1 MVNKTAEIVCRYA
14 LFCHFCILY
23 NIVLFRYFFEWRIF
37 MEYKDID
44 KDVEGLIVR
53 LSRRLSAEDVERISD
68 AYQLA
73 REAHKEQKRKSGEPY
88 IMHPVAVAK
97 IVAEELRLGANPIIA
112 AFLHDVVE
120 DTSYTIEDIKERFGD
135 DVAFLVDVVTKKKKK
150 SSATSSSQIDNYKQM
165 LNSLHY
171 DIRALLIKLS
181 DRLHNMRTLSSMR
194 PDKQMKIAGETD
206 YFYAPLAHRLG
217 LYYIK
222 REMENLSFRYRC
234 PRDYAYIDAGLA
246 ADFKEREA
254 GLRAFMAEIERLLE
268 NNDIFMARTEIY
280 SRGPYSAWRK
290 MHSTGCDFKHV
301 EGKYYIRII
310 YPNTHDYSEKDMS
323 LKIYSILTDRFKE
336 KPGSVA
342 NFIDSPKENGYQSY
356 HVKLLTPQGTW
367 EEVHI
372 SSERMIRKSQFGCI
386 AESTET
392 NITNWLEKF
401 KHVLQEMATRGKEV
415 EYMDGVTS
423 SFYNDDIIAYTPEGR
438 GVILPKGATALDFA
452 FEIHSEVGLHAQY
465 ARING
470 LLSSVKTELERGD
483 VVLIGCDDNIHP
495 KRDWL
500 DHVSTFKAK
509 SHISSYLNKQRKLQY
524 VRCDSCRP
532 LPGDE
537 VIGFKNPDGSV
548 SIHRRDCKVAIRLAS
563 QRGDDIVPVDFEE
576 DRDFLY
582 PVRIDIRAIDR
593 YHLLV
598 DLIDCIT
605 NRLQLSLTHIV
616 TKEKD
621 EIVDCSMEFQVHSS
635 AEMQEAITGISQ
647 INGVDEVKQRIEY

>member
-1 MVNKTAEIVCRYA
+1 
-14 LFCHFCILY
+14 
-23 NIVLFRYFFEWRIF
+23 
-37 MEYKDID
+37 MEYQKID
-44 KDVEGLIVR
+44 NEVQELLTR
-53 LSRRLSAEDVERISD
+53 LSRRLSAEDVERIEQ
-68 AYQLA
+68 AYTLA
-73 REAHKEQKRKSGEPY
+73 REAHMEQKRKSGEPY

-120 DTSYTIEDIKERFGD
+120 DTPYTIEDIRERFGD

-150 SSATSSSQIDNYKQM
+150 NSSSSAGSSSQIDNYKQM

-234 PRDYAYIDAGLA
+234 PRDYAYINECLTKEL
-246 ADFKEREA
+246 KEREA
-254 GLRAFMAEIERLLE
+254 GLKSFMFEIERLLE
-268 NNDIFMARTEIY
+268 NNDIFMARTEVY

-310 YPNTHDYSEKDMS
+310 YPNTHEYSEKDMS

-356 HVKLLTPQGTW
+356 HVQLLTPQGTW

-423 SFYNDDIIAYTPEGR
+423 SFYNDDITAYTPDGKA
-438 GVILPKGATALDFA
+438 VILPKGATALDFA
-452 FEIHSEVGLHAQY
+452 FEIHSELGLHAQY

-470 LLSSVKTELERGD
+470 LLVSVKAELERGD
-483 VVLIGCDDNIHP
+483 VVYIGKNDNITP

-500 DHVSTFKAK
+500 EHVSTFKAK
-509 SHISSYLNKQRKLQY
+509 SHITAFLNKQRQLQF
-524 VRCDSCRP
+524 VRCEACRP

-537 VIGFKNPDGSV
+537 VIGFKNPDGSI
-548 SIHRRDCKVAIRLAS
+548 SIHRRDCKSAIRLAS
-563 QRGDDIVPVDFEE
+563 QRGDDIVAVNFES
-576 DRDFLY
+576 DSDFLY
-582 PVRIDIRAIDR
+582 NVRIDIRAVDR

-605 NRLQLSLTHIV
+605 NRLQLSLTHIL
-616 TKEKD
+616 TESKD
-621 EIVDCSMEFQVHSS
+621 EIVDCSMGFQVHSA
-635 AEMQEAITGISQ
+635 AELQEAISSISE
-647 INGVDEVKQRIEY
+647 IDGVDEVKQRIEY

>member
-1 MVNKTAEIVCRYA
+1 
-14 LFCHFCILY
+14 
-23 NIVLFRYFFEWRIF
+23 
-37 MEYKDID
+37 MEYEVID
-44 KDVEGLIVR
+44 NEVR
-53 LSRRLSAEDVERISD
+53 ELLTHLSRRLSADDVERIEQ
-68 AYQLA
+68 AYLLA
-73 REAHKEQKRKSGEPY
+73 REAHKEQRRKSGEPY

-97 IVAEELRLGANPIIA
+97 IVANELRLGANPIIA

-120 DTSYTIEDIKERFGD
+120 DTPYTIEDIRERFGD

-150 SSATSSSQIDNYKQM
+150 STAAHSSQIDNYKQM

-234 PRDYAYIDAGLA
+234 PRDYAYIDEQLTK
-246 ADFKEREA
+246 DLKEREP
-254 GLRAFMAEIERLLE
+254 GLRAFMFEIERLLE
-268 NNDIFMARTEIY
+268 NNDIFMARTEVY

-290 MHSTGCDFKHV
+290 MHTKGCDFKHV
-301 EGKYYIRII
+301 DGKYYIRII

-336 KPGSVA
+336 KPGSVS

-386 AESTET
+386 ADSTET

-401 KHVLQEMATRGKEV
+401 KHVLKEMATRGKEV

-423 SFYNDDIIAYTPEGR
+423 SFYNDDIIAYTPEGK
-438 GVILPKGATALDFA
+438 GIILPKGATALDFA
-452 FEIHSEVGLHAQY
+452 FEIHSDLGLHAQY

-470 LLSSVKTELERGD
+470 QLSSVKTELERGD
-483 VVLIGCDDNIHP
+483 VVEIGSLETIVP

-500 DHVSTFKAK
+500 NFVSTFKAK
-509 SHISSYLNKQRKLQY
+509 SHINSFLNKQRRLQY
-524 VRCDSCRP
+524 QRCECCRP

-537 VIGFKNPDGSV
+537 VIGFKDADGEITV
-548 SIHRRDCKVAIRLAS
+548 HRRDCKVAIRLAS
-563 QRGDDIVPVDFEE
+563 QRGDDIVAVNFDE
-576 DRDFLY
+576 DNSFLY
-582 PVRIDIRAIDR
+582 PVKIDIVAIDR

-605 NRLQLSLTHIV
+605 NKLGLSLSKIHT
-616 TKEKD
+616 ESND
-621 EIVDCSMEFQVHSS
+621 EIVFCSMEFEVHSA
-635 AEMQEAITGISQ
+635 AELQDAIRNISGID
-647 INGVDEVKQRIEY
+647 GVDEVKQSIEY

>member
-1 MVNKTAEIVCRYA
+1 
-14 LFCHFCILY
+14 
-23 NIVLFRYFFEWRIF
+23 
-37 MEYKDID
+37 MEYKKID
-44 KDVEGLIVR
+44 HEVEELLGR
-53 LSRRLSAEDVERISD
+53 LARRLSAEDIARISD

-73 REAHKEQKRKSGEPY
+73 REAHMEQRRKSGEPY

-120 DTSYTIEDIKERFGD
+120 DTPYTVEDITERFGS

-150 SSATSSSQIDNYKQM
+150 NSSTSSSQIDNYKQM

-222 REMENLSFRYRC
+222 RELENLSFRYRC
-234 PRDYAYIDAGLA
+234 PREYAFLESELNKEL
-246 ADFKEREA
+246 KEREQ
-254 GLRAFMAEIERLLE
+254 GLKSFMFEIERLLE
-268 NNDIFMARTEIY
+268 NNDILMARTEIY
-280 SRGPYSAWRK
+280 SRGPYNAWRK
-290 MHSTGCDFKHV
+290 MHSRGCDFNHI

-342 NFIDSPKENGYQSY
+342 NYIDSPKENGYQSY
-356 HVKLLTPQGTW
+356 HVQLLTPQGTW
-367 EEVHI
+367 VEVHI
-372 SSERMIRKSQFGCI
+372 SSERMIRKSQYGCI

-401 KHVLQEMATRGKEV
+401 KHVLQEIATRGKEV

-423 SFYNDDIIAYTPEGR
+423 SFYNDDITAYTPEGK
-438 GVILPKGATALDFA
+438 GIILPKGATALDFA
-452 FEIHSEVGLHAQY
+452 YEIHSEVGTHAQY

-470 LLSSVKTELERGD
+470 LLSSVKTELESGD
-483 VVLIGCDDNIHP
+483 VVQIGCNDSVSP
-495 KRDWL
+495 KKDWL
-500 DHVSTFKAK
+500 NYVSTFKAK
-509 SHISSYLNKQRKLQY
+509 SHINSALNKQRKLEY
-524 VRCDSCRP
+524 ERCEQCRP

-537 VIGFKNPDGSV
+537 VIGFKDSEGN
-548 SIHRRDCKVAIRLAS
+548 ITLHRRDCKIAIRLAS
-563 QRGDDIVPVDFEE
+563 QRGDDIVAVNFDE
-576 DRDFLY
+576 DKDFLY
-582 PVRIDIRAIDR
+582 PVRVDVVAVDR

-598 DLIDCIT
+598 DIIDCIT
-605 NRLQLSLTHIV
+605 NKMKLSLTHI
-616 TKEKD
+616 TSKTD
-621 EIVDCSMEFQVHSS
+621 DQIVKCTLEFKVHSS
-635 AEMQEAITGISQ
+635 DELQEVINGISQ
-647 INGVDEVKQRIEY
+647 IESVDEVQQSIE

>member
-1 MVNKTAEIVCRYA
+1 MECKEID
-14 LFCHFCILY
+14 L
-23 NIVLFRYFFEWRIF
+23 E
-37 MEYKDID
+37 
-44 KDVEGLIVR
+44 VEQLLAR
-53 LSRRLSAEDVERISD
+53 LARRLSADDITRIND
-68 AYQLA
+68 AYLLA
-73 REAHKEQKRKSGEPY
+73 REAHKEQRRKSGEPY

-120 DTSYTIEDIKERFGD
+120 DTPYTVEDIAARFGD

-150 SSATSSSQIDNYKQM
+150 NTASQSSQIDNYKQM

-234 PRDYAYIDAGLA
+234 PRDYAMIEA
-246 ADFKEREA
+246 ALDNELKEREKA
-254 GLRAFMAEIERLLE
+254 LKSFTFEIERLLE
-268 NNDIFMARTEIY
+268 NNDILMARTEVF

-290 MHSTGCDFKHV
+290 MHARGCDFNHV
-301 EGKYYIRII
+301 DGKYYIRII

-336 KPGSVA
+336 KPGSVV
-342 NFIDSPKENGYQSY
+342 NYIDSPKENGYQSY

-401 KHVLQEMATRGKEV
+401 KLVLQEMATRGKEV

-423 SFYNDDIIAYTPEGR
+423 SFYNDDIIAYTPDGK
-438 GVILPKGATALDFA
+438 GILLPKGATALDFA
-452 FEIHSEVGLHAQY
+452 FEIHSELGLHAQY

-470 LLSSVKTELERGD
+470 QLKSVKTELDNGD
-483 VVLIGCDDNIHP
+483 VVMIGSNPDVTP

-500 DHVSTFKAK
+500 EAISTFKAK
-509 SHISSYLNKQRKLQY
+509 SHINSFLNKQRKIDF
-524 VRCDSCRP
+524 VRCEQCHP

-537 VIGFKNPDGSV
+537 VIGFKEPDGT
-548 SIHRRDCKVAIRLAS
+548 ITMHRRDCKAAIRLAS
-563 QRGDDIVPVDFEE
+563 QRGDDIVAVNFEE
-576 DRDFLY
+576 DKEFLY
-582 PVRIDIRAIDR
+582 PVRVDIVAVDR

-598 DLIDCIT
+598 DLVDCIT
-605 NRLQLSLTHIV
+605 NRLQLSLTNLI
-616 TKEKD
+616 
-621 EIVDCSMEFQVHSS
+621 
-635 AEMQEAITGISQ
+635 ISL
-647 INGVDEVKQRIEY
+647 

>member
-1 MVNKTAEIVCRYA
+1 MD
-14 LFCHFCILY
+14 
-23 NIVLFRYFFEWRIF
+23 
-37 MEYKDID
+37 YKDID
-44 KDVEGLIVR
+44 KEVEGLLVR
-53 LSRRLSAEDVERISD
+53 LSRRFSAEDIKRIGE

-73 REAHKEQKRKSGEPY
+73 REAHKEQRRKSGEPY

-120 DTSYTIEDIKERFGD
+120 DTAYTIEDISERFGE

-150 SSATSSSQIDNYKQM
+150 GTPTSSSQIDNYKQM

-181 DRLHNMRTLSSMR
+181 DRLHNMRTLNSMR

-234 PRDYAYIDAGLA
+234 PRDYAYIEEQLEK
-246 ADFKEREA
+246 DFKERES
-254 GLRAFMAEIERLLE
+254 GLKEFMAEIERLLA
-268 NNDIFMARTEIY
+268 NNDILMARTEIY

-290 MHSTGCDFKHV
+290 MHSSGCDFKHV

-392 NITNWLEKF
+392 TITNWLEKF

-423 SFYNDDIIAYTPEGR
+423 SFYNDDIMAYTPDGK
-438 GVILPKGATALDFA
+438 GIILPSGATALDFA
-452 FEIHSEVGLHAQY
+452 FEIHSELGLHAQY

-470 LLSSVKTELERGD
+470 QLSSVKTQLQRGD
-483 VVLIGCDDNIHP
+483 VVEIGSNENSAP
-495 KRDWL
+495 KPDWL
-500 DHVSTFKAK
+500 NHVSTFKAK
-509 SHISSYLNKQRKLQY
+509 TRISAYLNKQPKLQY
-524 VRCDSCRP
+524 DRCESCRP

-537 VIGFKNPDGSV
+537 VIGFKNPDGTV
-548 SIHRRDCKVAIRLAS
+548 SIHRRDCKSAIRLAS
-563 QRGDDIVPVDFEE
+563 QRGDDIIAVNFEE
-576 DRDFLY
+576 DKEFLY
-582 PVRIDIRAIDR
+582 PVKIDIVAIDR
-593 YHLLV
+593 FHLLV
-598 DLIDCIT
+598 DLVDCIT
-605 NRLQLSLTHIV
+605 NKLRLCLNRIRTEST
-616 TKEKD
+616 D
-621 EIVDCSMEFQVHSS
+621 EIGFCSMEFGVHSS
-635 AEMQEAITGISQ
+635 AELQEVINSISC
-647 INGVDEVKQRIEY
+647 IDGVEEVKQSIEY

>member
-1 MVNKTAEIVCRYA
+1 
-14 LFCHFCILY
+14 
-23 NIVLFRYFFEWRIF
+23 
-37 MEYKDID
+37 MEYQKID
-44 KDVEGLIVR
+44 AEVEQLLVR
-53 LSRRLSAEDVERISD
+53 LARRFSAEDIERIES

-73 REAHKEQKRKSGEPY
+73 REAHKEQRRKSGEPY

-97 IVAEELRLGANPIIA
+97 IVAEELRLGPNPIIA

-120 DTSYTIEDIKERFGD
+120 DTLYTNEDIRERFGD
-135 DVAFLVDVVTKKKKK
+135 DVAFLVDVVTKKKRK
-150 SSATSSSQIDNYKQM
+150 STAASSSQIDNYKQM

-234 PRDYAYIDAGLA
+234 PRDYAYIEEQLQRDL
-246 ADFKEREA
+246 KEREP
-254 GLRAFMAEIERLLE
+254 GLKAFMFEIERLLE
-268 NNDIFMARTEIY
+268 NNDILMARTEVY

-290 MHSTGCDFKHV
+290 MHATGCDFKHV

-310 YPNTHDYSEKDMS
+310 YPNTHEYSEKDMS

-423 SFYNDDIIAYTPEGR
+423 SFYNDDIIAYSPDGK

-452 FEIHSEVGLHAQY
+452 FEIHSELGLHAQY

-470 LLSSVKTELERGD
+470 NLSSVKTELERGD
-483 VVLIGCDDNIHP
+483 VVEIGSNP
-495 KRDWL
+495 SVTPQPDWMH
-500 DHVSTFKAK
+500 HVSTFKAK
-509 SHISSYLNKQRKLQY
+509 SHINSFLNKQRKLQY
-524 VRCDSCRP
+524 VRCEQCRP

-537 VIGFKNPDGSV
+537 VIGFKDADGT
-548 SIHRRDCKVAIRLAS
+548 ITLHRRDCKVAIRLAS
-563 QRGDDIVPVDFEE
+563 QRGDDIVAVPFDE
-576 DRDFLY
+576 DKDFLY
-582 PVRIDIRAIDR
+582 PVKIEVIAIDR
-593 YHLLV
+593 FHLLV
-598 DLIDCIT
+598 DLIECIT
-605 NRLQLSLTHIV
+605 NRLQLSLTR
-616 TKEKD
+616 TFTETKD
-621 EIVDCSMEFQVHSS
+621 ELVTCSLEFKVHSS
-635 AEMQEAITGISQ
+635 AELQEAISNISQ
-647 INGVDEVKQRIEY
+647 IESVEEVKQCFDI

>member
-1 MVNKTAEIVCRYA
+1 MTNFFSNSHLTADVRCYLPADSAINEKNMDV
-14 LFCHFCILY
+14 
-23 NIVLFRYFFEWRIF
+23 ES
-37 MEYKDID
+37 KKID
-44 KDVEGLIVR
+44 EKVEGLLVR
-53 LSRRLSAEDVERISD
+53 LSRRFSAEDIKRISD
-68 AYQLA
+68 AYYLA
-73 REAHKEQKRKSGEPY
+73 REAHKEQRRKSGEPY
-88 IMHPVAVAK
+88 IMHPVAVAQ

-120 DTSYTIEDIKERFGD
+120 DTPYTIEDIRERFGD
-135 DVAFLVDVVTKKKKK
+135 DVAFLVNVVTKKKKK
-150 SSATSSSQIDNYKQM
+150 NTSVKTSSQIDNYKQM
-165 LNSLHY
+165 LDSLHY

-234 PRDYAYIDAGLA
+234 PRDYAYIDEQLTIEQ
-246 ADFKEREA
+246 KEREP
-254 GLRAFMAEIERLLE
+254 GLKAFLFEIERLLE
-268 NNDIFMARTEIY
+268 NNDIFMARTEVY

-290 MHSTGCDFKHV
+290 MNSSGCDFKHV

-342 NFIDSPKENGYQSY
+342 NYIDSPKENGYQSY

-392 NITNWLEKF
+392 TITNWLEKF

-423 SFYNDDIIAYTPEGR
+423 SFYNDDIVAYTPEGK
-438 GVILPKGATALDFA
+438 GIILPKGATALDFA
-452 FEIHSEVGLHAQY
+452 FEIHSELGLHAHY

-470 LLSSVKTELERGD
+470 LLSSIKTELESGD
-483 VVLIGCDDNIHP
+483 VVQIGSNENVTP
-495 KRDWL
+495 KSDWL
-500 DHVSTFKAK
+500 EHVSTFKAK
-509 SHISSYLNKQRKLQY
+509 SHINSFLNKQRKLQY
-524 VRCDSCRP
+524 DRCENCRP

-537 VIGFKNPDGSV
+537 VIGFKNPDGSI

-563 QRGDDIVPVDFEE
+563 QRGDDIVAVNFEE
-576 DRDFLY
+576 DREFLY
-582 PVRIDIRAIDR
+582 PVKIDIVVIDR
-593 YHLLV
+593 NHLLI

-605 NRLQLSLTHIV
+605 NKLQLSLTRIS
-616 TKEKD
+616 TTSRD
-621 EIVDCSMEFQVHSS
+621 AIGYCTMEFLVHSS
-635 AEMQEAITGISQ
+635 AELQEVTTNISQ
-647 INGVDEVKQRIEY
+647 IDGVEEVKQRVE

>member
-1 MVNKTAEIVCRYA
+1 
-14 LFCHFCILY
+14 
-23 NIVLFRYFFEWRIF
+23 
-37 MEYKDID
+37 MEYQKID
-44 KDVEGLIVR
+44 NEVQELLTR
-53 LSRRLSAEDVERISD
+53 LSRRLSAEDVERIEQ
-68 AYQLA
+68 AYTLA
-73 REAHKEQKRKSGEPY
+73 REAHMEQKRKSGEPY

-120 DTSYTIEDIKERFGD
+120 DTPYTIEDIRERFGD

-150 SSATSSSQIDNYKQM
+150 NSSSSAGSSSQIDNYKQM

-194 PDKQMKIAGETD
+194 PDKQMKIAGETE

-234 PRDYAYIDAGLA
+234 PRDYAYINECLT
-246 ADFKEREA
+246 KELKGREA
-254 GLRAFMAEIERLLE
+254 GLKSFMFEIERLLE
-268 NNDIFMARTEIY
+268 NNDIFMARTEVY

-310 YPNTHDYSEKDMS
+310 YPNTHEYSEKDMS

-356 HVKLLTPQGTW
+356 HVQLLTPQGTW

-423 SFYNDDIIAYTPEGR
+423 SFYNDDITAYTPDGKA
-438 GVILPKGATALDFA
+438 VILPKGATALDFA
-452 FEIHSEVGLHAQY
+452 FEIHSELGLHAQY

-470 LLSSVKTELERGD
+470 LLVSVKAELERGD
-483 VVLIGCDDNIHP
+483 VVYIGKNDNITP

-500 DHVSTFKAK
+500 EHVSTFKAK
-509 SHISSYLNKQRKLQY
+509 SHITAFLNKQRQLQF
-524 VRCDSCRP
+524 VRCEACRP

-537 VIGFKNPDGSV
+537 VIGFKNPDGSI
-548 SIHRRDCKVAIRLAS
+548 SIHRRDCKSAIRLAS
-563 QRGDDIVPVDFEE
+563 QRGDDIVAVNFES
-576 DRDFLY
+576 DSDFLY
-582 PVRIDIRAIDR
+582 NVRIDIRAVDR

-605 NRLQLSLTHIV
+605 NRLQLSLTHIL
-616 TKEKD
+616 TESKD
-621 EIVDCSMEFQVHSS
+621 EIVDCSMGFQVHSA
-635 AEMQEAITGISQ
+635 AELQEAISSISE
-647 INGVDEVKQRIEY
+647 IDGVDEVKQRIEY

>member
-1 MVNKTAEIVCRYA
+1 
-14 LFCHFCILY
+14 
-23 NIVLFRYFFEWRIF
+23 
-37 MEYKDID
+37 MEYKVID
-44 KDVEGLIVR
+44 NEVEELLDR
-53 LSRRLSAEDVERISD
+53 LARRLSAEDVERIRD
-68 AYQLA
+68 AYDLA
-73 REAHKEQKRKSGEPY
+73 REGHKEQRRKSGEPY

-120 DTSYTIEDIKERFGD
+120 DTPYTIEDIEERFGK

-150 SSATSSSQIDNYKQM
+150 NTATSSSQIDNYKQM

-234 PRDYAYIDAGLA
+234 PRDYAYIEDSLA
-246 ADFKEREA
+246 KELKEREA
-254 GLRAFMAEIERLLE
+254 GLKSFMSEIERLLE
-268 NNDIFMARTEIY
+268 NNDILMARTEIY
-280 SRGPYSAWRK
+280 SRGPYNAWRK
-290 MHSTGCDFKHV
+290 INSSGCDFKHI

-310 YPNTHDYSEKDMS
+310 YPNTHEYSEKDMS

-342 NFIDSPKENGYQSY
+342 NYIDSPKENGYQSY

-372 SSERMIRKSQFGCI
+372 SSERMIRKSQYGCI

-401 KHVLQEMATRGKEV
+401 KLVLQEMATRGKEV

-423 SFYNDDIIAYTPEGR
+423 SFYNDDIIAYTPEGK
-438 GVILPKGATALDFA
+438 GVILPRGATALDFA
-452 FEIHSEVGLHAQY
+452 FEIHSELGIHAQY

-470 LLSSVKTELERGD
+470 QLSSVKTELERGD
-483 VVLIGCDDNIHP
+483 VVQIGCSDNITP
-495 KRDWL
+495 KKDWL
-500 DHVSTFKAK
+500 NHVFTFKAK
-509 SHISSYLNKQRKLQY
+509 SRISAFLNKQRKIQF
-524 VRCDSCRP
+524 VRCENCRP

-563 QRGDDIVPVDFEE
+563 QRGDDIVAVNFDE
-576 DRDFLY
+576 DKEFLY
-582 PVRIDIRAIDR
+582 PVRIDIRAVDR

-605 NRLQLSLTHIV
+605 NRLQLSLTHIL
-616 TKEKD
+616 TKSED
-621 EIVDCSMEFQVHSS
+621 EIVDCSMEFPVHSS
-635 AEMQEAITGISQ
+635 AELQEVITSISL
-647 INGVDEVKQRIEY
+647 IDGVEEVKQSVEID

>member
-1 MVNKTAEIVCRYA
+1 
-14 LFCHFCILY
+14 
-23 NIVLFRYFFEWRIF
+23 
-37 MEYKDID
+37 MEYQKID
-44 KDVEGLIVR
+44 NEVENLLER
-53 LSRRLSAEDVERISD
+53 LERRLSAEDIKRIAD
-68 AYQLA
+68 AYSLA
-73 REAHKEQKRKSGEPY
+73 REAHMSQRRKSGEPY

-120 DTSYTIEDIKERFGD
+120 DTPYTIEDIRLRFGD
-135 DVAFLVDVVTKKKKK
+135 DVAFLVDVVTKKKK
-150 SSATSSSQIDNYKQM
+150 SSASTSSSQIDNYKQM

-181 DRLHNMRTLSSMR
+181 DRLHNMRTLNSMR

-234 PRDYAYIDAGLA
+234 PREYAFLEDELEKEM
-246 ADFKEREA
+246 KEREP
-254 GLRAFMAEIERLLE
+254 GLKSFLLEIESLLE
-268 NNDIFMARTEIY
+268 RNDIFMARTEVY

-290 MHSTGCDFKHV
+290 MHSSGCDFKHV

-356 HVKLLTPQGTW
+356 HVKLLNPQGTW

-392 NITNWLEKF
+392 TITNWLEKF

-423 SFYNDDIIAYTPEGR
+423 SFYNDDIIAYTPEGK

-452 FEIHSEVGLHAQY
+452 FEIHSELGLHAQY

-470 LLSSVKTELERGD
+470 LLSSIKTELERGD
-483 VVLIGCDDNIHP
+483 VVEIGCNDNVVP
-495 KRDWL
+495 KKDWL
-500 DHVSTFKAK
+500 SAVSTYKAK
-509 SHISSYLNKQRKLQY
+509 TRINNFLNKQRKLQY
-524 VRCDSCRP
+524 DRCESCRP

-563 QRGDDIVPVDFEE
+563 QRGDDIVAVNFEE
-576 DRDFLY
+576 DREFMY
-582 PVRIDIRAIDR
+582 PVKIDIVVIDR

-605 NRLQLSLTHIV
+605 NKLQLSLTRIS
-616 TKEKD
+616 TESRD
-621 EIVDCSMEFQVHSS
+621 SIGYCTMEFPVHSS
-635 AEMQEAITGISQ
+635 AELQEVISN
-647 INGVDEVKQRIEY
+647 ISKIEGVEEVKQSVE

>member
-1 MVNKTAEIVCRYA
+1 
-14 LFCHFCILY
+14 
-23 NIVLFRYFFEWRIF
+23 
-37 MEYKDID
+37 MEYKKID
-44 KDVEGLIVR
+44 LEVAELLGR
-53 LSRRLSAEDVERISD
+53 LARRLSSEDIERINN
-68 AYQLA
+68 AYLLA
-73 REAHKEQKRKSGEPY
+73 REAHMEQRRKSGEPY

-120 DTSYTIEDIKERFGD
+120 DTPYTVEDIAERFGD
-135 DVAFLVDVVTKKKKK
+135 DVAFLVNVVTKKKKK
-150 SSATSSSQIDNYKQM
+150 STAAYSSQIDNYKQM

-234 PRDYAYIDAGLA
+234 PREYAFIESELDKDL
-246 ADFKEREA
+246 KEREK
-254 GLRAFMAEIERLLE
+254 GLKSFMFEIERLLE
-268 NNDIFMARTEIY
+268 NNDILMARTEIY

-290 MHSTGCDFKHV
+290 MHARGCDFNHV

-336 KPGSVA
+336 KPGSVV

-423 SFYNDDIIAYTPEGR
+423 SFYNDDISVYTPEGKEI
-438 GVILPKGATALDFA
+438 ILPKGATALDFA
-452 FEIHSEVGLHAQY
+452 FEIHSELGIHAQY

-470 LLSSVKTELERGD
+470 QLASMKTELERGD
-483 VVLIGCDDNIHP
+483 VVQIVSNAGIQP
-495 KRDWL
+495 KSDWL
-500 DHVSTFKAK
+500 LHVSTFKAK
-509 SHISSYLNKQRKLQY
+509 SHINSFLNKQKRIEY
-524 VRCDSCRP
+524 VRCEQCRP

-537 VIGFKNPDGSV
+537 VIGFKEPDGTIA
-548 SIHRRDCKVAIRLAS
+548 IHRRDCKAAIRLAS
-563 QRGDDIVPVDFEE
+563 QRGDDIVAVNFDE
-576 DRDFLY
+576 DKDFLY
-582 PVRIDIRAIDR
+582 PVRIDIVAVDR

-598 DLIDCIT
+598 DLVDCIT
-605 NRLQLSLTHIV
+605 NKLQLSLTDINS
-616 TKEKD
+616 TTND
-621 EIVDCSMEFQVHSS
+621 EIVNCTLVFRVHSS
-635 AEMQEAITGISQ
+635 NELQAVINNISQ
-647 INGVDEVKQRIEY
+647 IEGVEEVQQSIE

>member
-1 MVNKTAEIVCRYA
+1 
-14 LFCHFCILY
+14 
-23 NIVLFRYFFEWRIF
+23 
-37 MEYKDID
+37 MEYQKID
-44 KDVEGLIVR
+44 NEVQELLTR
-53 LSRRLSAEDVERISD
+53 LSRRLSAEDVERIEQ
-68 AYQLA
+68 AYSLA
-73 REAHKEQKRKSGEPY
+73 RDAHMEQKRKSGEPY

-120 DTSYTIEDIKERFGD
+120 DTPYTIEDIRERFGD

-150 SSATSSSQIDNYKQM
+150 PALSPAGSSSQIDNYKQM

-234 PRDYAYIDAGLA
+234 PRDYAYIDECLA
-246 ADFKEREA
+246 KELKEREA
-254 GLRAFMAEIERLLE
+254 GLKSFMFEIERLLE
-268 NNDIFMARTEIY
+268 NNDIFMARTEVY

-310 YPNTHDYSEKDMS
+310 YPNTHEYSEKDMS

-356 HVKLLTPQGTW
+356 HVQLLTPQGTW

-423 SFYNDDIIAYTPEGR
+423 SFYNDDITAYTPDGKA
-438 GVILPKGATALDFA
+438 VILPKGATALDFA
-452 FEIHSEVGLHAQY
+452 FEIHSELGLHAQY

-470 LLSSVKTELERGD
+470 QLSSVKTELERGD
-483 VVLIGCDDNIHP
+483 VVLIGCNDKIQP

-537 VIGFKNPDGSV
+537 VIGFRNPDGSI

-563 QRGDDIVPVDFEE
+563 QRGDDIVAVDFEE
-576 DRDFLY
+576 DKDFLY

-616 TKEKD
+616 TKEND

-635 AEMQEAITGISQ
+635 AEMHEAIAGISQ
-647 INGVDEVKQRIEY
+647 IDGVDEVKQRIEY

>member
-1 MVNKTAEIVCRYA
+1 
-14 LFCHFCILY
+14 
-23 NIVLFRYFFEWRIF
+23 
-37 MEYKDID
+37 MEYQKID
-44 KDVEGLIVR
+44 NEVQELLTR
-53 LSRRLSAEDVERISD
+53 LSRRLSAEDVERIEQ
-68 AYQLA
+68 AYTLA
-73 REAHKEQKRKSGEPY
+73 REAHIEQKRKSGEPY

-120 DTSYTIEDIKERFGD
+120 DTPYTIEDIRERFGD

-150 SSATSSSQIDNYKQM
+150 NSSSSAGSSSQIDNYKQM

-234 PRDYAYIDAGLA
+234 PRDYAYINECLT
-246 ADFKEREA
+246 KELKGREA
-254 GLRAFMAEIERLLE
+254 GLKSFMFEIERLLE
-268 NNDIFMARTEIY
+268 NNDIFMARTEVY

-310 YPNTHDYSEKDMS
+310 YPNTHEYSEKDMS

-356 HVKLLTPQGTW
+356 HVQLLTPQGTW

-423 SFYNDDIIAYTPEGR
+423 SFYNDDITAYTPDGKA
-438 GVILPKGATALDFA
+438 VILPKGATALDFA
-452 FEIHSEVGLHAQY
+452 FEIHSELGLHAQY

-470 LLSSVKTELERGD
+470 LLVSVKAELERGD
-483 VVLIGCDDNIHP
+483 VVYIGKNDNITP

-500 DHVSTFKAK
+500 EHVSTFKAK
-509 SHISSYLNKQRKLQY
+509 SHITAFLNKQRQLQF
-524 VRCDSCRP
+524 VRCEACRP

-537 VIGFKNPDGSV
+537 VIGFKNPDGSI
-548 SIHRRDCKVAIRLAS
+548 SIHRRDCKSAIRLAS
-563 QRGDDIVPVDFEE
+563 QRGDDIVAVNFES
-576 DRDFLY
+576 DSDFLY
-582 PVRIDIRAIDR
+582 NVRIDIRAVDR

-605 NRLQLSLTHIV
+605 NRLQLSLTHIL
-616 TKEKD
+616 TESKD
-621 EIVDCSMEFQVHSS
+621 EIVDCSMGFQVHSA
-635 AEMQEAITGISQ
+635 AELQEAISSISE
-647 INGVDEVKQRIEY
+647 IDGVDEVKQRIEY

>member
-1 MVNKTAEIVCRYA
+1 MQIVEVIRIKTMECKEID
-14 LFCHFCILY
+14 L
-23 NIVLFRYFFEWRIF
+23 E
-37 MEYKDID
+37 
-44 KDVEGLIVR
+44 VEQLLTR
-53 LSRRLSAEDVERISD
+53 LARRLSADDIARIND
-68 AYQLA
+68 AYLLA
-73 REAHKEQKRKSGEPY
+73 REAHKEQRRKSGEPY

-120 DTSYTIEDIKERFGD
+120 DTPYTVEDIAARFGD

-150 SSATSSSQIDNYKQM
+150 NTASQSSQIDNYKQM

-234 PRDYAYIDAGLA
+234 PRDYAMIEA
-246 ADFKEREA
+246 ALDNELKEREKA
-254 GLRAFMAEIERLLE
+254 LKSFTFEIERLLE
-268 NNDIFMARTEIY
+268 NNDILMARTEVF

-290 MHSTGCDFKHV
+290 MHARGCDFNHV
-301 EGKYYIRII
+301 DGKYYIRII

-336 KPGSVA
+336 KPGSVV
-342 NFIDSPKENGYQSY
+342 NYIDSPKENGYQSY

-401 KHVLQEMATRGKEV
+401 KLVLQEMATRGKEV

-423 SFYNDDIIAYTPEGR
+423 SFYNDDIIAYTPDGK
-438 GVILPKGATALDFA
+438 GILLPKGATALDFA
-452 FEIHSEVGLHAQY
+452 FEIHSELGLHAQY

-470 LLSSVKTELERGD
+470 QLKSVKTELDNGD
-483 VVLIGCDDNIHP
+483 VVMIGSNPEITP

-500 DHVSTFKAK
+500 EAISTFKAK
-509 SHISSYLNKQRKLQY
+509 SHINSFLNKQRKIGF
-524 VRCDSCRP
+524 VRCEQCHP

-537 VIGFKNPDGSV
+537 VIGFKEPDGT
-548 SIHRRDCKVAIRLAS
+548 ITMHRRDCKAAIRLAS
-563 QRGDDIVPVDFEE
+563 QRGDDIVAVNFEE
-576 DRDFLY
+576 DKEFLY
-582 PVRIDIRAIDR
+582 PVRVDIVAIDR

-598 DLIDCIT
+598 DLVDCIT
-605 NRLQLSLTHIV
+605 NRLQLSLTNIISK
-616 TKEKD
+616 TED
-621 EIVDCSMEFQVHSS
+621 EIVRCTLEFCVHSS
-635 AEMQEAITGISQ
+635 MELQEVLSHISQ
-647 INGVDEVKQRIEY
+647 IDGVDEVQQSIE

>member
-1 MVNKTAEIVCRYA
+1 
-14 LFCHFCILY
+14 
-23 NIVLFRYFFEWRIF
+23 
-37 MEYKDID
+37 MEYQKID
-44 KDVEGLIVR
+44 AEVEQLLVR
-53 LSRRLSAEDVERISD
+53 LARRFSAEDIERIES

-73 REAHKEQKRKSGEPY
+73 REAHKEQRRKSGEPY

-97 IVAEELRLGANPIIA
+97 IVAEELRLGPNPIIA

-120 DTSYTIEDIKERFGD
+120 DTPYTNEDIRERFGD
-135 DVAFLVDVVTKKKKK
+135 DVAFLVDVVTKKKRK
-150 SSATSSSQIDNYKQM
+150 STAASSSQIDNYKQM

-234 PRDYAYIDAGLA
+234 PRDYAYIEEQLQRDL
-246 ADFKEREA
+246 KEREP
-254 GLRAFMAEIERLLE
+254 GLKAFMFEIERLLE
-268 NNDIFMARTEIY
+268 NNDILMARTEVY

-290 MHSTGCDFKHV
+290 MHATGCDFKHV

-310 YPNTHDYSEKDMS
+310 YPNTHEYSEKDMS

-356 HVKLLTPQGTW
+356 HVKLLTPQGAW

-423 SFYNDDIIAYTPEGR
+423 SFYNDDIIAYTPDGK

-452 FEIHSEVGLHAQY
+452 FEIHSELGLHAQY

-470 LLSSVKTELERGD
+470 NLSSVKTELERGD
-483 VVLIGCDDNIHP
+483 VVEIGSNP
-495 KRDWL
+495 SVTPQPDWMH
-500 DHVSTFKAK
+500 HVSTFKAK
-509 SHISSYLNKQRKLQY
+509 SHINSFLNKQRKLQY
-524 VRCDSCRP
+524 VRCEQCRP

-537 VIGFKNPDGSV
+537 VIGFKDADGT
-548 SIHRRDCKVAIRLAS
+548 ITLHRRDCKVAIRLAS
-563 QRGDDIVPVDFEE
+563 QRGDDIVAVPFDE
-576 DRDFLY
+576 DKDFLY
-582 PVRIDIRAIDR
+582 PVKIEVIAIDR
-593 YHLLV
+593 FHLLV
-598 DLIDCIT
+598 DLIECIT
-605 NRLQLSLTHIV
+605 NRLQLSLTR
-616 TKEKD
+616 TFTETKD
-621 EIVDCSMEFQVHSS
+621 ELVTCSLEFKVHSS
-635 AEMQEAITGISQ
+635 AELQEAISNISQ
-647 INGVDEVKQRIEY
+647 IESVEEVKQCLEK

>member
-1 MVNKTAEIVCRYA
+1 
-14 LFCHFCILY
+14 
-23 NIVLFRYFFEWRIF
+23 
-37 MEYKDID
+37 MEYQKID
-44 KDVEGLIVR
+44 NEVQELLTR
-53 LSRRLSAEDVERISD
+53 LSRRLSAEDVERIEL
-68 AYQLA
+68 AYRLA
-73 REAHKEQKRKSGEPY
+73 REAHMEQKRKSGEPY

-120 DTSYTIEDIKERFGD
+120 DTPYTIEDIRERFGD

-150 SSATSSSQIDNYKQM
+150 PALSPAGSSSQIDNYKQM

-234 PRDYAYIDAGLA
+234 PRDYAYIDECLA
-246 ADFKEREA
+246 KELKEREA
-254 GLRAFMAEIERLLE
+254 GLKSFMFEIERLLE
-268 NNDIFMARTEIY
+268 NNDIFMARTEVY

-310 YPNTHDYSEKDMS
+310 YPNTHEYSEKDMS

-356 HVKLLTPQGTW
+356 HVQLLTQQGTW

-423 SFYNDDIIAYTPEGR
+423 SFYNDDITAYTPDGKA
-438 GVILPKGATALDFA
+438 VILPKGATALDFA
-452 FEIHSEVGLHAQY
+452 FEIHSELGLHAQY

-470 LLSSVKTELERGD
+470 LLVSVKTELERGD
-483 VVLIGCDDNIHP
+483 VVYIGKNDNIIP
-495 KRDWL
+495 KKDWL
-500 DHVSTFKAK
+500 EHVSTYKAK
-509 SHISSYLNKQRKLQY
+509 SHISTFLNRQRQLQF
-524 VRCDSCRP
+524 VRCEVCHP

-537 VIGFKNPDGSV
+537 VIGFKNSDGSI
-548 SIHRRDCKVAIRLAS
+548 SIHRRDCKSAIRLAS
-563 QRGDDIVPVDFEE
+563 QRGDDIVAVNFES
-576 DRDFLY
+576 DSDFLY
-582 PVRIDIRAIDR
+582 NVRIDIRAVDR

-605 NRLQLSLTHIV
+605 NRLQLSLTHIL
-616 TKEKD
+616 TKSKD
-621 EIVDCSMEFQVHSS
+621 EIVDCSMGFQVHSA
-635 AEMQEAITGISQ
+635 AELQEAISSISE
-647 INGVDEVKQRIEY
+647 IDGVDEVKQRIEY

>member
-1 MVNKTAEIVCRYA
+1 
-14 LFCHFCILY
+14 
-23 NIVLFRYFFEWRIF
+23 
-37 MEYKDID
+37 MEYKKID
-44 KDVEGLIVR
+44 LEVEQLLGR
-53 LSRRLSAEDVERISD
+53 LARRLSSEDINRISD
-68 AYQLA
+68 AYLLA
-73 REAHKEQKRKSGEPY
+73 REAHMEQRRKSGEPY

-120 DTSYTIEDIKERFGD
+120 DTPYTVEDIAARFGD

-150 SSATSSSQIDNYKQM
+150 RSAVHSSQIDNYKQM

-234 PRDYAYIDAGLA
+234 PRDYAMIESELGKEL
-246 ADFKEREA
+246 KEREQ
-254 GLRAFMAEIERLLE
+254 GLKSFMFEIERLLE
-268 NNDIFMARTEIY
+268 NNDILMARTEIY

-290 MHSTGCDFKHV
+290 MHARGCDFNHV
-301 EGKYYIRII
+301 DDKYYIRII

-336 KPGSVA
+336 KPGSVV

-356 HVKLLTPQGTW
+356 HVTLLTPQGTW
-367 EEVHI
+367 EEIHI

-423 SFYNDDIIAYTPEGR
+423 SFYNDDIIAYTPDGK

-452 FEIHSEVGLHAQY
+452 FEIHSELGLHAQY

-470 LLSSVKTELERGD
+470 QLKSIKTELERGD
-483 VVLIGCDDNIHP
+483 VVLIGSNEAIRP
-495 KRDWL
+495 KNDWL
-500 DHVSTFKAK
+500 EHVSTFKAK
-509 SHISSYLNKQRKLQY
+509 SHINSFLNKQRKIDFA
-524 VRCDSCRP
+524 RCEQCRP

-537 VIGFKNPDGSV
+537 VIGFKEPDGTIT
-548 SIHRRDCKVAIRLAS
+548 IHRRDCKAAIRLAS
-563 QRGDDIVPVDFEE
+563 QRGDDIVAVAFDE
-576 DRDFLY
+576 DKEFLY
-582 PVRIDIRAIDR
+582 PVRVDIIAVDR

-598 DLIDCIT
+598 DLVDSIT
-605 NRLQLSLTHIV
+605 NKLQLSLTNISSK
-616 TKEKD
+616 TND
-621 EIVDCSMEFQVHSS
+621 EIVCCTLEFSVHS
-635 AEMQEAITGISQ
+635 AGELQEVLSHISQ
-647 INGVDEVKQRIEY
+647 IDGVDEVQQSIE

>member
-1 MVNKTAEIVCRYA
+1 MALLNFAIFADCVIIYIV
-14 LFCHFCILY
+14 
-23 NIVLFRYFFEWRIF
+23 F
-37 MEYKDID
+37 MEYKKID
-44 KDVEGLIVR
+44 LEVEELLGR
-53 LSRRLSAEDVERISD
+53 LARRLSAEDIARIADS
-68 AYQLA
+68 YQLA
-73 REAHKEQKRKSGEPY
+73 RAAHMEQRRKSGEPY

-120 DTSYTIEDIKERFGD
+120 DTPYTIDDIAARFGD

-150 SSATSSSQIDNYKQM
+150 STVAHSSQIDNYKQM

-234 PRDYAYIDAGLA
+234 PRDYAMIEA
-246 ADFKEREA
+246 ALEKELKEREKA
-254 GLRAFMAEIERLLE
+254 LKSFTFEIERLLE
-268 NNDIFMARTEIY
+268 NNDILMARTEIY

-290 MHSTGCDFKHV
+290 MHARGCDFSHV
-301 EGKYYIRII
+301 DDKYYIRII

-367 EEVHI
+367 EEIHI

-401 KHVLQEMATRGKEV
+401 KLVLQEMATRGKEV

-423 SFYNDDIIAYTPEGR
+423 SFYNDDIIAYTPDGK
-438 GVILPKGATALDFA
+438 GVLLPKGATALDFA
-452 FEIHSEVGLHAQY
+452 FEIHSELGLHAQY

-470 LLSSVKTELERGD
+470 LLKSVKTELEYGD
-483 VVLIGCDDNIHP
+483 VVKIGSNESIHP

-500 DHVSTFKAK
+500 ESVSTFKAK
-509 SHISSYLNKQRKLQY
+509 SHINSFLNKQRKLEF
-524 VRCDSCRP
+524 VRCENCRP

-537 VIGFKNPDGSV
+537 VIGFKEPDGTIT
-548 SIHRRDCKVAIRLAS
+548 IHRRDCKSAIRLAS
-563 QRGDDIVPVDFEE
+563 QRGDDIVAVNFEE
-576 DRDFLY
+576 DKEFLY
-582 PVRIDIRAIDR
+582 PVRVDVVAVDR

-598 DLIDCIT
+598 DLVDCIT
-605 NRLQLSLTHIV
+605 NKLQLSLTNISS
-616 TKEKD
+616 KSDD
-621 EIVDCSMEFQVHSS
+621 EIVYCTLEFCVHSS
-635 AEMQEAITGISQ
+635 GELQEVLSHISQ
-647 INGVDEVKQRIEY
+647 IEGVDEVQQSIE

>member
-1 MVNKTAEIVCRYA
+1 
-14 LFCHFCILY
+14 
-23 NIVLFRYFFEWRIF
+23 
-37 MEYKDID
+37 MEYQKID
-44 KDVEGLIVR
+44 KEVEELLTH
-53 LSRRLSAEDVERISD
+53 LSRRLSAEDVERISN

-73 REAHKEQKRKSGEPY
+73 REAHMEQRRKSGEPY

-120 DTSYTIEDIKERFGD
+120 DTPYTIEDIEERFGK

-150 SSATSSSQIDNYKQM
+150 NNATSSSQIDNYKQM

-181 DRLHNMRTLSSMR
+181 DRLHNMRTLNSMR

-234 PRDYAYIDAGLA
+234 PREYAYLDESLA
-246 ADFKEREA
+246 REMQERES
-254 GLRAFMAEIERLLE
+254 GLRSFMFEIERLLE

-290 MHSTGCDFKHV
+290 MHSSGCDFKHV

-310 YPNTHDYSEKDMS
+310 YPNTHEYSEKDMS

-342 NFIDSPKENGYQSY
+342 NYIDSPKENGYQSY

-423 SFYNDDIIAYTPEGR
+423 SFYNDDIIAYTPEGK

-452 FEIHSEVGLHAQY
+452 FEIHSELGLHAQY

-470 LLSSVKTELERGD
+470 QLSSVKTELERGD
-483 VVLIGCDDNIHP
+483 VVLIGCNDNIQP

-537 VIGFKNPDGSV
+537 VIGFRNPDGSI

-563 QRGDDIVPVDFEE
+563 ERGDDIVAVDFEE
-576 DRDFLY
+576 DKDFLY

-616 TKEKD
+616 TKEND

-635 AEMQEAITGISQ
+635 AEMHEAIAGISQ
-647 INGVDEVKQRIEY
+647 ISGVDEVKQRIEY

>member
-1 MVNKTAEIVCRYA
+1 MDLEI
-14 LFCHFCILY
+14 
-23 NIVLFRYFFEWRIF
+23 
-37 MEYKDID
+37 KKID
-44 KDVEGLIVR
+44 GQVDDLLAR
-53 LSRRLSAEDVERISD
+53 LARRFSAEDIQRIGD
-68 AYQLA
+68 AYTLA
-73 REAHKEQKRKSGEPY
+73 REAHKEQRRKSGEPY

-120 DTSYTIEDIKERFGD
+120 DTPYTIENIRERFGD

-150 SSATSSSQIDNYKQM
+150 SNVKSSSQIDNYKQM
-165 LNSLHY
+165 LDSLHY

-181 DRLHNMRTLSSMR
+181 DRLHNMRTLNSMR
-194 PDKQMKIAGETD
+194 PDMQMKIAGETD

-222 REMENLSFRYRC
+222 REMENLSFKYRC
-234 PRDYAYIDAGLA
+234 PRDYAYIDEQLTKEQ
-246 ADFKEREA
+246 KEREP
-254 GLRAFMAEIERLLE
+254 GLKAFLFEIERLLE
-268 NNDIFMARTEIY
+268 NNDIFMARTEVY

-386 AESTET
+386 AESTEI

-401 KHVLQEMATRGKEV
+401 KHVLQEIATRGKEV

-423 SFYNDDIIAYTPEGR
+423 SFYNDDIIAYTPDGK
-438 GVILPKGATALDFA
+438 GIILPKGATALDFA
-452 FEIHSEVGLHAQY
+452 FEIHSELGLHAQY

-470 LLSSVKTELERGD
+470 QLSSVKTELERGD
-483 VVLIGCDDNIHP
+483 VVFIGSNPEKTP
-495 KRDWL
+495 KSDWL
-500 DHVSTFKAK
+500 DYVTTFKAK
-509 SHISSYLNKQRKLQY
+509 SHITKFLNNQRTLQF
-524 VRCDSCRP
+524 VRCEHCRP

-537 VIGFKNPDGSV
+537 VIGFRNPDDSV

-563 QRGDDIVPVDFEE
+563 QRGDDIVAVNFESDKE
-576 DRDFLY
+576 FLY
-582 PVRIDIRAIDR
+582 PVRVDIRAIDR
-593 YHLLV
+593 FHLLV

-605 NRLQLSLTHIV
+605 NRLQLSLTKIHTVSDDDIV
-616 TKEKD
+616 T
-621 EIVDCSMEFQVHSS
+621 CSMEFLVHSS
-635 AEMQEAITGISQ
+635 AELQEAISMISE
-647 INGVDEVKQRIEY
+647 IDAVDEVKQSIEY